1 MSNVQKLTHRVKQN
15 DETGK
20 YVWNKSKDKVLR
32 GKSNEMEISNL
43 PDKQFKVMVIRI
55 FRNSGE
61 EWMNTVRTPTMR
73 WKI

>member
-1 MSNVQKLTHRVKQN
+1 MMKQEN
-15 DETGK
+15 MFGTK
-20 YVWNKSKDKVLR
+20 VKDKVLR

-61 EWMNTVRTPTMR
+61 EWMNTVRTSTMR
-73 WKI
+73 WKM

>member
-1 MSNVQKLTHRVKQN
+1 MMKQEN
-15 DETGK
+15 MFGTK
-20 YVWNKSKDKVLR
+20 VKDKVLR

-61 EWMNTVRTPTMR
+61 KWMNTVRTSTMR
-73 WKI
+73 WKM

>member
-1 MSNVQKLTHRVKQN
+1 MFGTKV
-15 DETGK
+15 
-20 YVWNKSKDKVLR
+20 KDKVLR

-61 EWMNTVRTPTMR
+61 EWMNTVRTS
-73 WKI
+73 K